1 MMTVQ
6 TNKSTYYKSICPLQ
20 KKKETF
26 SSSGKLLVGMKTKA
40 RTNTKKPITNDGY
53 KMILKR
59 KVENITLPPLS
70 PLQRKKK
77 TMINIIFFF
86 SK

>member
-1 MMTVQ
+1 
-6 TNKSTYYKSICPLQ
+6 
-20 KKKETF
+20 
-26 SSSGKLLVGMKTKA
+26 MKTKA
-40 RTNTKKPITNDGY
+40 NENTKKPVTNYGY

-77 TMINIIFFF
+77 TMINIVFFLANNY
-86 SK
+86 

>member
-1 MMTVQ
+1 
-6 TNKSTYYKSICPLQ
+6 
-20 KKKETF
+20 
-26 SSSGKLLVGMKTKA
+26 MKTKA
-40 RTNTKKPITNDGY
+40 NENIKKKPITNKGY

-77 TMINIIFFF
+77 TMINIILAIITKIILF
-86 SK
+86 

>member
-1 MMTVQ
+1 
-6 TNKSTYYKSICPLQ
+6 
-20 KKKETF
+20 
-26 SSSGKLLVGMKTKA
+26 MKTKA
-40 RTNTKKPITNDGY
+40 NENTKKPITNYGY

-77 TMINIIFFF
+77 TMINILFIF

>member
-20 KKKETF
+20 KKNETF
-26 SSSGKLLVGMKTKA
+26 SSSGILLGGMKTKA
-40 RTNTKKPITNDGY
+40 NENIKKPITNDSY

-77 TMINIIFFF
+77 TMINILFIF